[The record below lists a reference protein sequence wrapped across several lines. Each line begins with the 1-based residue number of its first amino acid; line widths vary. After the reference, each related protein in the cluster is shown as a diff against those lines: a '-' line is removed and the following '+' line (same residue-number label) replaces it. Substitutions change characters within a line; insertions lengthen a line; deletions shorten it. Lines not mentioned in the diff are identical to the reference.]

1 MTCAFGS
8 LRNEFITPTPR
19 PPQPTRPT
27 VMRLLGAGL
36 PAWPS
41 TDEGMIVGAETTAK
55 TLVFRK
61 QRRLVLFDLVM
72 GNSGSCCLPVCL
84 WPRMQAMAPQEASCR
99 SLNKIGRFVGS
110 RDLNE
115 KRCYL
120 SDKTIGLEES
130 KVIALRVFV
139 PGLASFP
146 SWVTAWA
153 ASCFILTI
161 TLGFAF

>member
-1 MTCAFGS
+1 
-8 LRNEFITPTPR
+8 
-19 PPQPTRPT
+19 
-27 VMRLLGAGL
+27 MRLLGAGL

-41 TDEGMIVGAETTAK
+41 ADEGMIVGAETAAK

-72 GNSGSCCLPVCL
+72 GNSGSCCLPVYL
-84 WPRMQAMAPQEASCR
+84 QPRMQAMAPQEASCR

>member
-1 MTCAFGS
+1 
-8 LRNEFITPTPR
+8 
-19 PPQPTRPT
+19 
-27 VMRLLGAGL
+27 MRLLGAGL

-41 TDEGMIVGAETTAK
+41 ADEGMIVGAETAAK

-72 GNSGSCCLPVCL
+72 GNSGSCCLPVYL
-84 WPRMQAMAPQEASCR
+84 QPRMQAMAPQEASCR

-139 PGLASFP
+139 PGFASFP

-161 TLGFAF
+161 TLGFSF

>member
-1 MTCAFGS
+1 
-8 LRNEFITPTPR
+8 
-19 PPQPTRPT
+19 
-27 VMRLLGAGL
+27 MRLLGAGL

-72 GNSGSCCLPVCL
+72 GNSGSCCLPVYL
-84 WPRMQAMAPQEASCR
+84 QPRMQAMAPQEASCR